1 MITNRKS
8 HILNRFNIE
17 LKEAKKLYE
26 SDELERAFYHLERA
40 HILGQAYIIP
50 HTVSHLWMLKIGVR
64 KKDLKEILG
73 QAFRI
78 STGILGSAF
87 GVLPKGNTG
96 GSNVNP
102 FRSMD
107 IPEDLK
113 SILLKE
119 EK

>member
-1 MITNRKS
+1 MIDNRKD
-8 HILNRFNIE
+8 HILSYFKIE
-17 LKEAKKLYE
+17 LKEAKNLYE

-40 HILGQAYIIP
+40 HILGQGYIIP
-50 HTVSHLWMLKIGVR
+50 HTVSHLWMLKIGLR

-73 QAFRI
+73 QVLRI

-87 GVLPKGNTG
+87 GILPAGNTG

-102 FRSMD
+102 FKPMD
-107 IPEDLK
+107 TPEDLK
-113 SILLKE
+113 NILLKE